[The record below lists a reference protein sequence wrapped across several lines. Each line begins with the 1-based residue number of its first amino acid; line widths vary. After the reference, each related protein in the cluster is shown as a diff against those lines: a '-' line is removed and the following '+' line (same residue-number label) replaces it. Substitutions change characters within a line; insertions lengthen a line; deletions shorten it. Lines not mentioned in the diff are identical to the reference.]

1 MKITDTIDAKIITIL
16 DDYFE
21 HDADRMADA
30 MLELKALFTSEI
42 KKARNEGRQDFIDQ
56 VNLDDY
62 KDCDCECHNFKKGKE

>member
-1 MKITDTIDAKIITIL
+1 MAYSRTSRLEIDITIRK
-16 DDYFE
+16 Y
-21 HDADRMADA
+21 HYKGADA